1 MIREPRE
8 RGVEGQMREAARID
22 NFVAMDVSVP
32 FRAQDIFPGLGWA
45 NTPIR
50 IRVFS
55 CKQNKRA
62 GGWSWWF
69 HAATTQFQKL
79 HAEIRSFLPQP
90 HPLSTPPTHPPSTS
104 APSAPPFGGACR
116 KTGSTGSMF
125 RCAGHSERGQW
136 IHLAVDDY
144 PLRIG
149 VQPTV
154 HSSRR
159 NVCIYRSEGAR
170 SPMKAFRGGGFRLEA
185 SNRSVSIHRRWYIYI
200 YIYRRVCA

>member
-1 MIREPRE
+1 
-8 RGVEGQMREAARID
+8 MREAARID
-22 NFVAMDVSVP
+22 NLPWMYRFHFAPRTFSQDLVGQTHLSGSVY
-32 FRAQDIFPGLGWA
+32 FR
-45 NTPIR
+45 
-50 IRVFS
+50 V
-55 CKQNKRA
+55 NKINGRM
-62 GGWSWWF
+62 GGRGS
-69 HAATTQFQKL
+69 ATTQFQKL

-185 SNRSVSIHRRWYIYI
+185 SNRSVSIHRR
-200 YIYRRVCA
+200 

>member
-1 MIREPRE
+1 
-8 RGVEGQMREAARID
+8 MREAARID

-62 GGWSWWF
+62 DGWSWF
-69 HAATTQFQKL
+69 RHHPVSEASRRNSFFPSAA
-79 HAEIRSFLPQP
+79 PP
-90 HPLSTPPTHPPSTS
+90 PLDSTHPPSTS

-185 SNRSVSIHRRWYIYI
+185 SNRSVSIHRR
-200 YIYRRVCA
+200 

>member
-62 GGWSWWF
+62 GGWSWF
-69 HAATTQFQKL
+69 RHHPVSEASRRNSFFPSAA
-79 HAEIRSFLPQP
+79 PP
-90 HPLSTPPTHPPSTS
+90 PLDSTHPPTLHLS
-104 APSAPPFGGACR
+104 AISA
-116 KTGSTGSMF
+116 T
-125 RCAGHSERGQW
+125 
-136 IHLAVDDY
+136 
-144 PLRIG
+144 LRWR
-149 VQPTV
+149 VQKD
-154 HSSRR
+154 RFDR
-159 NVCIYRSEGAR
+159 FNV
-170 SPMKAFRGGGFRLEA
+170 PMCGAFRERTMDPSSSWRL
-185 SNRSVSIHRRWYIYI
+185 STQNRRSAH
-200 YIYRRVCA
+200 CALEPQKCLHLP

>member
-90 HPLSTPPTHPPSTS
+90 HPLSTPPTHPQRHQRPSVARAERPVRPVQCS
-104 APSAPPFGGACR
+104 DVRGIPR
-116 KTGSTGSMF
+116 EDNGS
-125 RCAGHSERGQW
+125 
-136 IHLAVDDY
+136 I
-144 PLRIG
+144 
-149 VQPTV
+149 
-154 HSSRR
+154 
-159 NVCIYRSEGAR
+159 
-170 SPMKAFRGGGFRLEA
+170 
-185 SNRSVSIHRRWYIYI
+185 
-200 YIYRRVCA
+200 